1 MLFDHLYIFFEDMS
15 VQVLC
20 FFFQSGWVILFVCL
34 FYCCHWVVG
43 VFCILWIVTLL
54 RHMICNYV
62 LPFQRLHYRFVFSLL
77 HRSFKVW
84 YSPQNWYILYP
95 NLYLS
100 IIYLPS
106 YLPMYL
112 PKLLWIWAT
121 KFRENQGDR
130 IFGPLSF

>member
-20 FFFQSGWVILFVCL
+20 FFFNQVGSFCL

-84 YSPQNWYILYP
+84 YSPKNWYILYP

-100 IIYLPS
+100 IIY
-106 YLPMYL
+106 YLPTCLCIY
-112 PKLLWIWAT
+112 PNSCEYGQPNFVKT
-121 KFRENQGDR
+121 KETEFLDHLA
-130 IFGPLSF
+130 FKK